1 LIKYV
6 LNFAKD
12 FLVFF
17 LIKIKTMKTE
27 TNHHQI
33 VIKTTMDDD
42 HQKLPVNI
50 LIYLAAGAI
59 TGVALIFGLIAGL
72 EFIFSL

>member
-1 LIKYV
+1 M
-6 LNFAKD
+6 
-12 FLVFF
+12 
-17 LIKIKTMKTE
+17 MKTE
-27 TNHHQI
+27 RNHHQI

-42 HQKLPVNI
+42 QKLPVNI
-50 LIYLAAGAI
+50 LICLAAGAL